1 MNKRAVIALGVG
13 LAIAASVRGATWH
26 VATNGVDN
34 SDPGRGLSW
43 DLPFATISNAA
54 ARANTNA
61 GSTVLISNGTYYVTN
76 HVVVSN
82 GCVCRGFSG
91 NPADVMIDGSGTA
104 RVFLLTNAILA
115 AVTVTNG
122 APSPANY
129 TGHGGGVYCIG
140 NASVSNCVFTGN
152 RGRFGGAIYMGPD
165 SVVADCRVVGNFA
178 VGSARAGG
186 VYMGAGG
193 QLLRSLVHSNYC
205 EGEGGGLYLG
215 GTSFISGCTVSEN
228 VATNRDG
235 GGIYDKSATGV
246 IANCMIISNTAAP
259 PVGAGHGGGCYLGGY
274 SVYSNCVFSG
284 NSATNLNSY
293 GGGVYHTGS
302 AISNCLVNCLF
313 YGNHAYLGGGVM
325 ISSGTSSWFNCTF
338 VKNQTVSSVNAGA
351 GIYFY
356 SRDTVKGPVV
366 NCIFYGNL
374 ASSGSNYYIGASAS
388 PAFANCCAMPVLDGG
403 LNGNIAADPDFREPD
418 ADDYRLAAASL
429 CINAGTN
436 QDWMA
441 AAVDLDGRQRLDR
454 FSLLVDMG
462 AYEYVPRGAI
472 ISCR

>member
-1 MNKRAVIALGVG
+1 MAVAVQ
-13 LAIAASVRGATWH
+13 GATWH

-54 ARANTNA
+54 ACANTNA

-76 HVVVSN
+76 HVSISN

-91 NPADVMIDGSGTA
+91 DPRDVIVDGSAMA
-104 RVFLLTNAILA
+104 RGFLVSSALLA

-122 APSPANY
+122 APPAISF
-129 TGHGGGVYCIG
+129 TGHGGGVYCVG
-140 NASVSNCVFTGN
+140 DAWVSNCVISGN
-152 RGRFGGAIYMGPD
+152 RGRFGGGVYLGPN
-165 SVVADCRVVGNFA
+165 SGVSDCRVVGNTA
-178 VGSARAGG
+178 PGSGRAGG

-193 QLLRSLVHSNYC
+193 QLLRSLIHANYC

-215 GTSFISGCTVSEN
+215 GTPFISGCTVSEN

-246 IANCMIISNTAAP
+246 IANCLIISNAAAP
-259 PVGAGHGGGCYLGGY
+259 LVGVIGHGGGCYLGGY
-274 SVYSNCVFSG
+274 SVYSNCVFAG

-313 YGNHAYLGGGVM
+313 YENQAYLGGGVM
-325 ISSGTSSWFNCTF
+325 VSSGTSSWFNCTF
-338 VKNQTVSSVNAGA
+338 VKNQTVSSINAGA

-356 SRDTVKGPVV
+356 PRESVKGPVV

-374 ASSGSNYYIGASAS
+374 AASGSNYIIGAGTAPS
-388 PAFANCCAMPVLDGG
+388 FMNCCAMPVLDGG
-403 LNGNIAADPDFREPD
+403 LNGNLAADPAFREPE
-418 ADDYRLAAASL
+418 ADDYRLAAASP
-429 CINAGTN
+429 CINTGTN

-441 AAVDLDGRQRLDR
+441 AAPDLDGRRRLDR
-454 FSLLVDMG
+454 FSRLVDMG

>member
-1 MNKRAVIALGVG
+1 M
-13 LAIAASVRGATWH
+13 AASVRGATWH

-61 GSTVLISNGTYYVTN
+61 GSTVLISNGTYFVTN

-91 NPADVMIDGSGTA
+91 NPADVMIDGSSTA
-104 RVFLLTNAILA
+104 RVFLLTNAMLA

-140 NASVSNCVFTGN
+140 NASVSNCVLIGN

-165 SVVADCRVVGNFA
+165 CVVADCRVVGNFA

-193 QLLRSLVHSNYC
+193 QLLNSLIQSNYA
-205 EGEGGGLYLG
+205 EGQGGGLYLG
-215 GTSFISGCTVSEN
+215 ATSLVDNCIIAQN
-228 VATNRDG
+228 IATNTAG
-235 GGIYDKSATGV
+235 GGIYDSGALGG
-246 IANCMIISNTAAP
+246 IISNCRIIGNVAAP
-259 PVGAGHGGGCYLGGY
+259 PAGVAGHGGGASLNGY

-293 GGGVYHTGS
+293 GGGVFQTGAS
-302 AISNCLVNCLF
+302 VSNRLINCLF
-313 YGNHAYLGGGVM
+313 YNNKAYLGGGACVFA
-325 ISSGTSSWFNCTF
+325 GTSSWANCTF
-338 VKNQTVSSVNAGA
+338 VKNQTINPANSGA

-374 ASSGSNYYIGASAS
+374 AASGSNYFIGASAS
-388 PAFANCCAMPVLDGG
+388 LSFANCCAMPVLDGG
-403 LNGNIAADPDFREPD
+403 LNGNIAADPDFRDPD
-418 ADDYRLAAASL
+418 ADDYRLAAASP
-429 CINAGTN
+429 CINTGTN

-441 AAVDLDGRQRLDR
+441 VAVDLDGRQRLDR
-454 FSLLVDMG
+454 FSRRVDIG
-462 AYEYVPRGAI
+462 AYEYVPRGVI